1 MQEGDR
7 MKDHRV
13 VVIQAS
19 ATSTR
24 GKGIYLAFGAAQG
37 HSAGD

>member
-19 ATSTR
+19 GNIDEGQGDLPGLR
-24 GKGIYLAFGAAQG
+24 GC
-37 HSAGD
+37 AGT